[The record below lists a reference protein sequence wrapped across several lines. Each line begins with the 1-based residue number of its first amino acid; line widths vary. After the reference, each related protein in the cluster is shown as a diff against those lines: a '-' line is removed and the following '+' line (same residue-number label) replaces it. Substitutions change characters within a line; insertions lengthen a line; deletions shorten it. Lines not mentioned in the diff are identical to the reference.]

1 MCMNE
6 MLQSLLRASLVRQ
19 DDTLYA
25 IQIRSLILVSLPL
38 LPGNALTT
46 YGTNDIDSGGDDVVK
61 YRLWDE
67 STGWSAESPLGELL
81 LKDQQSAGMTLIP
94 YSTRG
99 SDDIVL
105 MVEDLNGKLYT
116 GLWEGITG
124 FASLT
129 IGSEIDSMNSAS
141 LRNWKFLWDIPITKG
156 TAFYSRDGTPE
167 YLDWNG
173 ESLLGKE
180 E

>member
-1 MCMNE
+1 MSNIC
-6 MLQSLLRASLVRQ
+6 LPP
-19 DDTLYA
+19 YA
-25 IQIRSLILVSLPL
+25 T
-38 LPGNALTT
+38 GNALATF
-46 YGTNDIDSGGDDVVK
+46 GTNDIDTSGDDKVR
-61 YRLWDE
+61 YRTWDK
-67 STGWSAESPLGELL
+67 STGWSPFGELL
-81 LKDQQSAGMTLIP
+81 LKDQQSAGMTLTP

-99 SDDIVL
+99 ADDIVL

-124 FASLT
+124 FAST
-129 IGSEIDSMNSAS
+129 DIGTNIGDMNGAS

-173 ESLLGKE
+173 ESLLDKQE
-180 E
+180 